1 MTRRLLVVG
10 SGITPRGDLIKASSK
25 AAQWCFR
32 SYID

>member
-25 AAQWCFR
+25 AA
-32 SYID
+32 